1 MHRTISASLHAG
13 ICTVREAPSQ
23 MDLLVRALPGSPLPT
38 ARGALLAAPKPCC
51 GAGDMR
57 APPVLLAHPPCYD
70 GTSIMPHWHIHHATL
85 AHPPCHIGTLPTT
98 TALPTEPSHAPV
110 AGAVSCIVALAQG
123 DVLHHHPHPCLL
135 KPCTQSPAVLMLPR
149 RDPGTRDP
157 SQGQKAAKAVPTPS
171 SSHPHG
177 TQLPS
182 LPTTQSTDS
191 ERSLNAFSCK
201 TDSWRT
207 PVSPGE

>member
-70 GTSIMPHWHIHHATL
+70 GTSIMPRWHIHCAML
-85 AHPPCHIGTLPTT
+85 AHPPCHTGTSTTPRWHIHRATLARCPPPQPCPRNHPTHPW
-98 TALPTEPSHAPV
+98 LGLCPV
-110 AGAVSCIVALAQG
+110 PWPWYRGMFSII
-123 DVLHHHPHPCLL
+123 
-135 KPCTQSPAVLMLPR
+135 T
-149 RDPGTRDP
+149 
-157 SQGQKAAKAVPTPS
+157 PTP
-171 SSHPHG
+171 
-177 TQLPS
+177 
-182 LPTTQSTDS
+182 
-191 ERSLNAFSCK
+191 AC
-201 TDSWRT
+201 
-207 PVSPGE
+207 